1 MTYYTY
7 FHKRVVPPGVKF
19 KILFGSFYTTFG
31 LIFLIFSSIFIIVF
45 SSFIKFDSLSKNSP
59 VTEGIV
65 TGVDVTNTTVNDQ
78 RVYAFHYEYNLPDGS
93 THSGKSFSED
103 IYYEVGTPVKV
114 LYSEKEPGVSRIE
127 GMRAGELSP
136 WLLFIMIPFLLV
148 GAGFFIYGLR
158 KARKDIYL
166 LQVGEVAYGNLV
178 GKEPTSMKINNRK
191 VYKLYFRFTAAD
203 GNTYDTVCKSHITH
217 LLEDEE
223 KEKLVY
229 DPNAP
234 EQALLLDSLPKK
246 LKSFFEEVE

>member
-7 FHKRVVPPGVKF
+7 FHKRVVPTRVKF
-19 KILFGSFYTTFG
+19 KILFGNFYTTFG

-45 SSFIKFDSLSKNSP
+45 SSFIKFDSLNKNSP

-65 TGVDVTNTTVNDQ
+65 TDVDVTKTTVNDQ
-78 RVYAFHYEYNLPDGS
+78 RVYAFHYEYKLPDGS
-93 THSGKSFSED
+93 LHSGKSFCKD
-103 IYYEVGTPVKV
+103 IYYDVGTPVKV

-127 GMRAGELSP
+127 GMGAGELSP

-191 VYKLYFRFTAAD
+191 VYKLYFRFTTAD
-203 GNTYDTVCKSHITH
+203 GNTYDTACKSHMTH

>member
-1 MTYYTY
+1 MAYYTY

-19 KILFGSFYTTFG
+19 RILFGNFYTTFG

-45 SSFIKFDSLSKNSP
+45 SSFIKFDSLTKNSP

-65 TGVDVTNTTVNDQ
+65 TGVDVTNTSINDQ
-78 RVYAFHYEYNLPDGS
+78 LVYAFNYEYKLPDGS
-93 THSGKSFSED
+93 IHNGKSFSED
-103 IYYEVGTPVKV
+103 IYYEVGAPVKV

-127 GMRAGELSP
+127 GMRAGEFSG
-136 WLLFIMIPFLLV
+136 WILFIMIPFLLV

-178 GKEPTSMKINNRK
+178 GKEPTSMKINNRT

-203 GNTYDTVCKSHITH
+203 GNTYDTICKSHNTIV
-217 LLEDEE
+217 LEDEE

-246 LKSFFEEVE
+246 LKNFFEGVE

>member
-1 MTYYTY
+1 MSYHTYL
-7 FHKRVVPPGVKF
+7 HKRMVPTKIKL
-19 KILFGSFYTTFG
+19 KILFGNFFTTFG
-31 LIFLIFSSIFIIVF
+31 LIFLIFSSLFIIVF

-59 VTEGIV
+59 VTEGTV
-65 TGVDVTNTTVNDQ
+65 TSVEVTNTSINDQ
-78 RVYAFHYEYNLPDGS
+78 RVYAFNYEYKLPDGS
-93 THSGKSFSED
+93 IHNGKSFSED
-103 IYYEVGTPVKV
+103 IYYEVGSPVKV

-127 GMRAGELSP
+127 GMRAGEFSG
-136 WLLFIMIPFLLV
+136 WILFIMIPFLLV

-166 LQVGEVAYGNLV
+166 LQVGEVAYGNLL
-178 GKEPTSMKINNRK
+178 GKEPTSVKINNRT

-234 EQALLLDSLPKK
+234 EQALLLDSLPRK
-246 LKSFFEEVE
+246 LRLFFEEIE

>member
-19 KILFGSFYTTFG
+19 KILFGNFYTTFG
-31 LIFLIFSSIFIIVF
+31 LIFLLFSSIFIIVF
-45 SSFIKFDSLSKNSP
+45 SSFVKFDTLSKDSP
-59 VTEGIV
+59 VTDGTITKVE
-65 TGVDVTNTTVNDQ
+65 VTNTSINDQ
-78 RVYAFHYEYNLPDGS
+78 RVYAFHYEYKLPDES
-93 THSGKSFSED
+93 IHRGKSFSED
-103 IYYEVGTPVKV
+103 FYFEVGSSVKV

-127 GMRAGELSP
+127 GMRAGEFSL
-136 WLLFIMIPFLLV
+136 WILFIMIPFLLV
-148 GAGFFIYGLR
+148 GAGFFIFGLK

-178 GKEPTSMKINNRK
+178 GKEPTSMKINK
-191 VYKLYFRFTAAD
+191 QTVYKLYFRFTAAD

-234 EQALLLDSLPKK
+234 EQALLLDSLPRR
-246 LKSFFEEVE
+246 LKSFFEGLE